1 MHIFAWPESMQQEDP
16 LSEFL
21 LILSI
26 AVALGCDAFAV
37 GMAIGTTDP
46 DRRQSFR
53 LYFHFGL
60 FQLLMTLIGWEVG
73 RRVLTL
79 IEAYDHWIAFALLSF
94 IAFRMLRESLKAEDE
109 EEKERSDPTKGW
121 SLVSLSVATS
131 MDALGVGFGMSVTG
145 DTRIWPAVVIGIIA
159 ALMTYV
165 GIKLGRRL
173 SIAFGKR
180 VETFGAL
187 ILFGI
192 AIRLL
197 WI

>member
-1 MHIFAWPESMQQEDP
+1 M
-16 LSEFL
+16 SEFL
-21 LILSI
+21 VILGI

-37 GMAIGTTDP
+37 GLAIGTTAP

-60 FQLLMTLIGWEVG
+60 FQLLMTLLGWEIG
-73 RRVLTL
+73 RRVLSL
-79 IEAYDHWIAFALLSF
+79 VEAYDHWIAFFLLSF
-94 IAFRMLRESLKAEDE
+94 IAWRMLRESLKTDDDG
-109 EEKERSDPTKGW
+109 EKQRSDPTKGW
-121 SLVSLSVATS
+121 SLVGLSVATS

-145 DTRIWPAVVIGIIA
+145 KTQIWPALVIGIVA
-159 ALMTYV
+159 ALMTFG
-165 GIKLGRRL
+165 GIKLGKRL
-173 SIAFGKR
+173 SSAFGKR
-180 VETFGAL
+180 VETIGAL